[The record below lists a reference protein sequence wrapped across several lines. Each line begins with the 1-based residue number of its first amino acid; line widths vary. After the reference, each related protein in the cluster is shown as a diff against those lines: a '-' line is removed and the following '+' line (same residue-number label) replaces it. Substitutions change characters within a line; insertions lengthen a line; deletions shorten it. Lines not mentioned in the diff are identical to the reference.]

1 MELVETDTTCEL
13 ALLRTKD
20 ELRAALLENEI
31 LYAQVHDLETI
42 NEQMRNRL
50 RDLQG
55 LVDTVKRFADDIIAE
70 SSE

>member
-1 MELVETDTTCEL
+1 MELVEADATCEL

-50 RDLQG
+50 CDLQG